1 MYNERYC
8 SEVELQILNC
18 IREGPKDSETI
29 RLKLGI
35 DETIRPYTCKLK
47 RLNLIYKVKTNSHQ
61 LIVWGA
67 RNE

>member
-1 MYNERYC
+1 MYNEKYC

-35 DETIRPYTCKLK
+35 DGTIKQHTSKLK
-47 RLNLIYKVKTNSHQ
+47 KLNLIYKVRTNNQHKA
-61 LIVWGA
+61 IWGA
-67 RNE
+67 RDE

>member
-8 SEVELQILNC
+8 SEIELQILNC

-35 DETIRPYTCKLK
+35 DGTIRHHTSRLK
-47 RLNLIYKVKTNSHQ
+47 KLNLIYKVRTTKHQ
-61 LIVWGA
+61 VAVWGA
-67 RNE
+67 RDD